1 MLDTTDR
8 LHVSEKIR
16 YFPGHSVTQFQD
28 RSGMGMRLGTFLSSQ
43 DSSESLCFLRR
54 KEKLT
59 ASVVE
64 REARDLTCLLEPPW
78 AEIWMS
84 TLASG
89 KSKELSPTYRER
101 TDIGCDL
108 VEMLHI

>member
-1 MLDTTDR
+1 MSWGER
-8 LHVSEKIR
+8 H
-16 YFPGHSVTQFQD
+16 
-28 RSGMGMRLGTFLSSQ
+28 GTHL
-43 DSSESLCFLRR
+43 
-54 KEKLT
+54 
-59 ASVVE
+59 
-64 REARDLTCLLEPPW
+64 LTCLLEPPW
-78 AEIWMS
+78 AEIWMR

>member
-1 MLDTTDR
+1 
-8 LHVSEKIR
+8 
-16 YFPGHSVTQFQD
+16 
-28 RSGMGMRLGTFLSSQ
+28 MGMRFGTFLSSQ
-43 DSSESLCFLRR
+43 DSSKSLCFLRR
-54 KEKLT
+54 REKLT
-59 ASVVE
+59 ASVVG

-108 VEMLHI
+108 AEMLHTSSHCAEGT